1 MARNELERVGEIDRS
16 EQIDALYVQDGAT
29 LTTRPGDW
37 SAPAWDPSGGGEHS
51 VAAQR
56 RELEALLDEEAVAL
70 GAFAGHAL
78 VGIGVVRDAVRPGTA
93 QLAYLHVTRSHRASG
108 IGGRLADL
116 LEAHAREGGASAI
129 VVSATPSVN
138 TVDFYARRGYVPMAQ
153 PLPAL
158 LEREPED
165 VHMAKSLRPE
175 RPD

>member
-1 MARNELERVGEIDRS
+1 MDEIDRS

-29 LTTRPGDW
+29 LTIRPGDW
-37 SAPAWDPSGGGEHS
+37 SASAWAPSGDGEHT

-56 RELEALLDEEAVAL
+56 QELQALLDEGAVTL
-70 GAFAGHAL
+70 GAFDGDRL
-78 VGIGVVRDAVRPGTA
+78 VGIGVLRVAVRPGTA
-93 QLAYLHVTRSHRASG
+93 QLAYLHVTRSHRAIG

-116 LEAHAREGGASAI
+116 LEAHALEGGATAI

-138 TVDFYARRGYVPMAQ
+138 TVDFYARRGYVAMEQ
-153 PLPAL
+153 PLPEL